1 MTQETQG
8 RKKVSRQRALASH
21 KALVIKVDLY
31 AKLGYLLEQSCR
43 DDFAEPARFADDLIK
58 KISVHIFTKYMGL
71 SSKERK
77 PYLKQARVSS
87 WHPYTDQPRPSGGE
101 KEAKKIKMA
110 TTLGADKKGSDL
122 TKQEKMTN
130 APVRTAASEPGDTS
144 QHTTE
149 TKKVEL
155 NKLCSNTVYIFN

>member
-1 MTQETQG
+1 MPRRFRRTCPLCG
-8 RKKVSRQRALASH
+8 RP
-21 KALVIKVDLY
+21 DL
-31 AKLGYLLEQSCR
+31 KN
-43 DDFAEPARFADDLIK
+43 
-58 KISVHIFTKYMGL
+58 ISTHLYQVHGL

-87 WHPYTDQPRPSGGE
+87 WHPYTDLRRPSGGE

-110 TTLGADKKGSDL
+110 TTLGAEKKRNDL
-122 TKQEKMTN
+122 TKREEKMTN
-130 APVRTAASEPGDTS
+130 APVRTAAPEPS

-155 NKLCSNTVYIFN
+155 NKLYSNTVYVFNSCM

>member
-1 MTQETQG
+1 MSRRFRRTCPVCG
-8 RKKVSRQRALASH
+8 RP
-21 KALVIKVDLY
+21 DL
-31 AKLGYLLEQSCR
+31 KNISTHLLQ
-43 DDFAEPARFADDLIK
+43 
-58 KISVHIFTKYMGL
+58 VHGL

-87 WHPYTDQPRPSGGE
+87 WHPHTALPRPSGGE
-101 KEAKKIKMA
+101 KETKKIRMA
-110 TTLGADKKGSDL
+110 TTLGAEKKGSDS
-122 TKQEKMTN
+122 TKREEKMTN

-155 NKLCSNTVYIFN
+155 NKLYSNTVYVFN